1 MHKGPI
7 DMAETVAPEFTQFI
21 AAERRVRRLP
31 EVVRPMGEGEVF
43 KTVFIERDR
52 ATDLLR
58 VAARRAAGFFRPVKR
73 NEVVWVED
81 ENELAVLFAEVNMK
95 LSTGLIRI
103 GIPVRCDQTGP
114 ATVEVLFAV
123 GSPEQ
128 PAGLYAAASRRPNGP
143 EQIIVAWGDA
153 LVAYAWQCILGLV
166 TGIAAATGKD
176 QRGNLLVPVEI
187 AVTGRGIEIVPMAR
201 HRFAGSSKPKS
212 TTKIGGRP

>member
-1 MHKGPI
+1 
-7 DMAETVAPEFTQFI
+7 MAETVAPEFARFI
-21 AAERRVRRLP
+21 EAERRAQRLP
-31 EVVRPMGEGEVF
+31 AATRPMAEGEVF
-43 KTVFIERDR
+43 KSVFVEAGRS
-52 ATDLLR
+52 TELVR
-58 VAARRAAGFFRPVKR
+58 VAARRAAGFFRPSKR
-73 NEVVWVED
+73 TEVVWVEG
-81 ENELAVLFAEVNMK
+81 ENELAVLIAEVEVK

-123 GSPEQ
+123 GSPDQ

-143 EQIIVAWGDA
+143 ELIVATWGDG
-153 LVAYAWQCILGLV
+153 LVAFAWQCVLGLV

-201 HRFAGSSKPKS
+201 HRFAGSSTLKT
-212 TTKIGGRP
+212 TTKLGGPA